1 MSSTPNAPE
10 AAGQE
15 QYVYESAPTP
25 RWVAIAFGILFV
37 AVAGLLYAG
46 FTSRKS
52 LEGELAKAN
61 QRSDLLAQQL
71 ESAND
76 EIAEL
81 KGQFEVTSQKLGVT
95 QEELGRA
102 RQLAQAIRKEQK
114 ATDEQLLSKIGEV
127 EKTSDEK
134 LGKVSGE
141 VAGTKSDLEATK
153 KDLEATKS
161 RLERTVGDLGVQ
173 SGLIA
178 RNHEELEALKRLGE
192 RNIFEFDIRKSKQFQ
207 RIGPVQLRLNKTDHK
222 KYKFTLTVH
231 ADDKNIEKKDKT
243 VNEPVQFYVRGARTP
258 YEIVVFDLQKDRA
271 VGYLTTPKDAVRQ

>member
-10 AAGQE
+10 ASQE
-15 QYVYESAPTP
+15 QYVYETAPTP

-37 AVAGLLYAG
+37 AVAWLLYAG
-46 FTSRKS
+46 QTSRKA

-102 RQLAQAIRKEQK
+102 RQLAQAIRKEQR
-114 ATDEQLLSKIGEV
+114 ATDERLLSKIGEV
-127 EKTSDEK
+127 EKTSDTK
-134 LGKVSGE
+134 IGAVSSE
-141 VAGTKSDLEATK
+141 VASTKSALEAAR
-153 KDLEATKS
+153 KDLES

-178 RNHEELEALKRLGE
+178 RNHEELEELKRLGE
-192 RNIFEFDIRKSKQFQ
+192 RNIFEFDLRKSKQFQ
-207 RIGPVQLRLNKTDHK
+207 RIGPIQLRLNKADLK
-222 KYKFTLTVH
+222 KYKYTMTVH

-243 VNEPVQFYVRGARTP
+243 VNEPVQFYVRGARAP
-258 YEIVVFDLQKDRA
+258 YEIVVFDVQKDRA